1 MKKFEV
7 DIIIPVH
14 NSWDLVKECISSVL
28 ETREASIHRVH
39 VVDDG
44 SLPVIAREL
53 MEFSAKN
60 LNFDIT
66 RVEKA
71 GGFTKSANIGLRKSF
86 APMVVILNS
95 DTIVSAGWIH
105 KLQRALFSNTG
116 VGIVGPLSNAASYQ
130 SIPRTSSNAIEV
142 EAGQTA
148 INALPAGLTLKE
160 VNDHLEQ
167 NLVSVKFRVPMIHG
181 FCLVIRR
188 EVIDQIGM
196 FDEESFP
203 SGYGEEDDYCIRAV
217 DAGWSLLWATDTYVY
232 HHKSGSYDPKR
243 RRVLVS
249 EGSAQLLRKH
259 GQLRV
264 KNNLNSL
271 AVSASA
277 LHDLLPDS
285 LRSE

>member
-1 MKKFEV
+1 MKQFQV

-14 NSWDLVKECISSVL
+14 NSWDLVKDCISSVL
-28 ETREASIHRVH
+28 ETRETSIHRVH

-44 SLPVIAREL
+44 SLPAIAREL
-53 MEFSAKN
+53 MELSVKN
-60 LNFDIT
+60 LNFDVT

-71 GGFTKSANIGLRKSF
+71 GGFTKSANIGLRESF

-95 DTIVSAGWIH
+95 DTLVSAGWIH
-105 KLQRALFSNTG
+105 KLQRTLFSNTG

-130 SIPRTSSNAIEV
+130 SIPRTSSNESEI
-142 EAGQTA
+142 EAGQTP
-148 INALPAGLTLKE
+148 INKLPAGMTVEE

-167 NLVSVKFRVPMIHG
+167 NRILVKFRVPMIHG

-188 EVIDQIGM
+188 EVIDQIGV
-196 FDEESFP
+196 FDEVTFP
-203 SGYGEEDDYCIRAV
+203 HGYGEEDDYCIRAV
-217 DAGWSLLWATDTYVY
+217 DAGWSLMWSTDTYVY

-243 RRVLVS
+243 RRVLAS
-249 EGSAQLLRKH
+249 EGSAAISRKH

-264 KNNLNSL
+264 KNNVNSL

-277 LHDLLPDS
+277 LHKLLPDA
-285 LRSE
+285 LLE